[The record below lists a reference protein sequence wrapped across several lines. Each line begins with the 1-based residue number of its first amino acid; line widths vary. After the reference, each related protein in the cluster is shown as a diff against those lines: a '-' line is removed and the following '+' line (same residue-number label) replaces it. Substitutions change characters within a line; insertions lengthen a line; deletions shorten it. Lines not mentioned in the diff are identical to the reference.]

1 MLAGAL
7 QTWVHAFAFDIQ
19 VLSDVEVLEIAL
31 FLFKRWRLLSIT
43 KQGNSLYQ
51 IDTLESRNKN

>member
-19 VLSDVEVLEIAL
+19 VLSDVEVLEIVL
-31 FLFKRWRLLSIT
+31 FLFKRCGQLDET
-43 KQGNSLYQ
+43 
-51 IDTLESRNKN
+51 